1 MCGFEKNVAIITEI
15 EMLNNENA
23 WSDWLDFNVETISKI
38 PQSAG
43 VYMMHASMKILFIGG
58 SENIKI
64 SIQDK
69 ENEQCIS
76 KATRVRYMQTLSYEQ
91 IADDLI
97 KDYQDRHEGKLP
109 QCMQNI

>member
-1 MCGFEKNVAIITEI
+1 
-15 EMLNNENA
+15 MLNNENA
-23 WSDWLDFNVETISKI
+23 WSDWLDYNEETISKI

-69 ENEQCIS
+69 NGESCIS
-76 KATRVRYMQTLSYEQ
+76 RATRVRYMQTLSYEQ
-91 IADDLI
+91 ITDDLI
-97 KDYQDRHEGKLP
+97 KDYQDRHDGKLP
-109 QCMQNI
+109 QCM

>member
-1 MCGFEKNVAIITEI
+1 
-15 EMLNNENA
+15 MLNNENA
-23 WSDWLDFNVETISKI
+23 WSDWLDYNEETISKI

-69 ENEQCIS
+69 NGESCIS
-76 KATRVRYMQTLSYEQ
+76 RATRVRYMQTASYEQ
-91 IADDLI
+91 ITDDLI

-109 QCMQNI
+109 QCM